1 MPIDFFSFWVEQLFG
16 SALLSVIMMALF
28 FAIIGVLGRMSYLL
42 LFTLLAL
49 FFVAFGT
56 GFLGM
61 IFFLPIFL
69 FSIGYFFLQI
79 YEFIQKTD

>member
-1 MPIDFFSFWVEQLFG
+1 MIDWFSFWVEQLWG
-16 SALLSVIMMALF
+16 SALLSVIMMALI
-28 FAIIGVLGRMSYLL
+28 FAIMGVLGRMSYLL

-69 FSIGYFFLQI
+69 FSIGYFFMQI
-79 YEFIQKTD
+79 YKFLQSTD